1 MILKTRLTERSRE
14 NIERIKKQNFSAE
27 DRITAGYIM
36 GMAVEE
42 TAELPE
48 EMWKEAANR
57 LLDKGPARTSPGVS
71 TSLSLRQSVYEQ
83 LCRAQERVGELC
95 GREVYM
101 SQVID
106 LVLVMAA
113 ESVCADCGPRVD
125 SLAVMEW
132 NINGRS
138 GSAPLGHCIPVN
150 LIANEVLEK
159 NPDIFVL
166 TEFVP
171 TAGWLDLKAI
181 LSRQYEL
188 FTSPYRPRQNGIC
201 IGVRKRGDI
210 TCLGERTLD
219 FPAGPDFHEVRVR
232 VNGKEL
238 SVIGTRV
245 QIDLKAADRRNDDRV
260 RHSEQM
266 QRFEQFQR
274 LSAYI
279 ATLDNVVVVG
289 DFNNSRIRG
298 DENETDTKRVGDIY
312 RELDSLYYNYQ
323 KIRATV
329 ERDTAGR
336 CSLCTAVD
344 GLASVGA
351 QWGRADKG
359 KAYRAL
365 PPKEGRSK
373 YDHIIANAQWEVRA
387 EYHWDF
393 LDAYDEAQ
401 FEKGKIRA
409 GFPDHAVLLATVRF
423 GTQSA
428 E

>member
-48 EMWKEAANR
+48 EMWKEAADR
-57 LLDKGPARTSPGVS
+57 MLDKGPAGTSPGAS

-83 LCRAQERVGELC
+83 LCRVQERVGELC
-95 GREVYM
+95 GKEVYM
-101 SQVID
+101 AQVID

-113 ESVCADCGPRVD
+113 ERVCADCGPAVD
-125 SLAVMEW
+125 SLVVMEW

-138 GSAPLGHCIPVN
+138 GSTPLGHCIPVN

-159 NPDIFVL
+159 GPDIFVL
-166 TEFVP
+166 TEFAQ

-188 FTSPYRPRQNGIC
+188 FTSPYRPHQNGIC

-210 TCLGERTLD
+210 KCLGERTLD

-232 VNGKEL
+232 VNGKEI
-238 SVIGTRV
+238 SVIGTRI
-245 QIDLKAADRRNDDRV
+245 QIDSEAAKRRNGDRV

-298 DENETDTKRVGDIY
+298 DENETDTKRIGDIY
-312 RELDSLYYNYQ
+312 KELDSLYYNYQ

-329 ERDTAGR
+329 EKDTAGR
-336 CSLCTAVD
+336 CSLYTAVD
-344 GLASVGA
+344 GPASVGA
-351 QWGRADKG
+351 QWGRMDAG
-359 KAYRAL
+359 SAYRAL
-365 PPKEGRSK
+365 PPKEGCFK
-373 YDHIIANAQWEVRA
+373 YDHIITNTRWEVSA

-393 LDAYDEAQ
+393 LGAYAEAQ
-401 FEKGKIRA
+401 FEKGRIRA
-409 GFPDHAVLLATVRF
+409 GLPDHAVLLATVRF
-423 GTQSA
+423 DPQSA
-428 E
+428 G